1 MSTRLNLA
9 SHPFR
14 NRTLPWTV
22 AIVVSL
28 ASLVALVFIAVQSS
42 RMKDQAV
49 MVERDVVAQR
59 KELDKLEQKAAEIRQ
74 SLSPEQQKLHD
85 AAHGLVG
92 RKRFSWTRLF
102 TDLEAAMP
110 ANVRVS
116 RINVRDVGVRG
127 GQTIA
132 DLELSVVSKNAAD
145 VTNMMSEMN
154 RSGTFRA
161 DLISQNPSRGRG
173 DGAEWVLSVRY
184 TPRGATAAPES
195 AEDRGGSVASA
206 TGATTARV
214 NATNKREGSNE

>member
-22 AIVVSL
+22 ATVVTL
-28 ASLVALVFIAVQSS
+28 CSLVALVFIAIQSS
-42 RMKDQAV
+42 KMKNQAV
-49 MVERDVVAQR
+49 VVERDVVAQR

-127 GQTIA
+127 GQTVA
-132 DLELSVVSKNAAD
+132 DLELSVVSKNPAD
-145 VTNMMSEMN
+145 VTAMMGEMN
-154 RSGTFRA
+154 RSGIFRA

-184 TPRGATAAPES
+184 TPRGAVAAPEN
-195 AEDRGGSVASA
+195 AEDQGGSVASA
-206 TGATTARV
+206 TAATTARV
-214 NATNKREGSNE
+214 NRTNEREGSNE